1 MNWITHLRLR
11 IDFSAS
17 AVDRKRRTAAMLKT
31 KPTAGWHQIEPDF
44 GILPDEGAGDSSI
57 HGNARSNG
65 SNATVPAVKTM
76 EVSVGPDIGKGLE
89 SSLAPSEAQGCGI
102 LEGQPYGPAL

>member
-1 MNWITHLRLR
+1 MSWITHLRLR

-17 AVDRKRRTAAMLKT
+17 AVDRERRTAAMLKT
-31 KPTAGWHQIEPDF
+31 KTTAGWHQIEPDF

-57 HGNARSNG
+57 HGNARS
-65 SNATVPAVKTM
+65 TVPTEKTL

-89 SSLAPSEAQGCGI
+89 SSLAP
-102 LEGQPYGPAL
+102 L